1 MDAVNVRNLEQ
12 IRELELRK
20 TKSRLGTLV
29 LASLGGAGVVMAIV
43 VGSSHSGQSR
53 VQSADALAALSG
65 EQKSTGGPVAR
76 VDRQNVSFPSLL
88 SDADKP
94 TTALAAVKDE
104 QGRLM
109 ARERIA
115 APANESDTA
124 AETMQAAKLPASE
137 LLSAANQAT
146 QGKDPLS
153 KMAIAA
159 SQVPD
164 NAELASEG
172 HDGGIQIQ
180 VASFRTIE
188 DADALVK
195 DLRHKGHHAFRQPA
209 YVPDRG
215 LWQRVRIGPFKSRVE
230 ASAYRRKLEQTERIM
245 AFVIDPDKK
254 KRSAVDRES
263 ILSSREKASP
273 PAGT

>member
-1 MDAVNVRNLEQ
+1 MR
-12 IRELELRK
+12 
-20 TKSRLGTLV
+20 SRWALIPASV
-29 LASLGGAGVVMAIV
+29 LWS
-43 VGSSHSGQSR
+43 
-53 VQSADALAALSG
+53 
-65 EQKSTGGPVAR
+65 
-76 VDRQNVSFPSLL
+76 
-88 SDADKP
+88 
-94 TTALAAVKDE
+94 
-104 QGRLM
+104 
-109 ARERIA
+109 
-115 APANESDTA
+115 
-124 AETMQAAKLPASE
+124 AETMPATKLPASE

-164 NAELASEG
+164 NVELASEG

-230 ASAYRRKLEQTERIM
+230 ASAYRRKLEQTERIL

-254 KRSAVDRES
+254 KRPTADRES